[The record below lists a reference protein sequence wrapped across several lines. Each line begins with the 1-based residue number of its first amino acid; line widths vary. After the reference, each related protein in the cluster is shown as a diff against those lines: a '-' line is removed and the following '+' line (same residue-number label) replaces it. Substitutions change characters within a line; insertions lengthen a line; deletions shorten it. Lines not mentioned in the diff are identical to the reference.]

1 MVYLLDAWVNYW
13 RKFTDSERAAC
24 TDQYTQLNL
33 HISQKHQIKRY
44 KSTEPV
50 EEWGKID
57 LNDFGK
63 FRLIGQ
69 PLVSVNS
76 AHSGDD
82 KGNPP
87 ATAVDIG
94 PLGTTPTAV
103 INTAAQNVGMW
114 RPCDGDIIHF
124 QLRRT
129 PCAAQS
135 LSIQSDPPFKL
146 LVTDPLGRRIG
157 FDSTTKT
164 VINEIGPAAFYTGF
178 DTGLTQFIDIGGS
191 LPGAYLIQPVD
202 VTGGT
207 YDLSILRLNE
217 DTDILASQS
226 ASGIASQNQVIS
238 PITISVPWQA
248 EIDIKPGDSTNA
260 TNPRSRG
267 NIPVAIMS
275 TPQFDARTI
284 NPPSLSFGR
293 TGDEKTFDVCH
304 VEDID
309 KDGLQD
315 LVCHFET
322 QGTGFGSGDS
332 EGILKGLTV
341 DGTPVIGRDSVRI
354 VP

>member
-191 LPGAYLIQPVD
+191 L
-202 VTGGT
+202 
-207 YDLSILRLNE
+207 
-217 DTDILASQS
+217 
-226 ASGIASQNQVIS
+226 
-238 PITISVPWQA
+238 
-248 EIDIKPGDSTNA
+248 
-260 TNPRSRG
+260 
-267 NIPVAIMS
+267 
-275 TPQFDARTI
+275 
-284 NPPSLSFGR
+284 GR